1 MSLRAYRKA
10 APACR
15 QAGSN
20 LFQNTMRYSKLFKFT
35 FPYKLAIILA
45 LISIVFDS
53 SFPRLAQAQ
62 GANLSGLESFGQL
75 PLASEREAT
84 RTIKVVLTAYSSTP
98 NQTDNTPFIT
108 ANGRQVYDGLIAVN
122 WLPCGT
128 RVKLPELF
136 GDKIF
141 TVNDRMHPRFG
152 RGRVDL
158 WLDLPLDEVKA
169 FGVKRVVMEVY

>member
-1 MSLRAYRKA
+1 MSLRAER
-10 APACR
+10 
-15 QAGSN
+15 SN
-20 LFQNTMRYSKLFKFT
+20 LFQNTMRYSKLIKFT

-62 GANLSGLESFGQL
+62 GADLSGLEAIGQL

-84 RTIKVVLTAYSSTP
+84 RITKVVLTAYSSTP
-98 NQTDNTPFIT
+98 NQTDSTPFIT
-108 ANGRQVYDGLIAVN
+108 ANGKQVYDGLIAAN
-122 WLPCGT
+122 WLPFGT
-128 RVKLPELF
+128 RVKFPELF

-141 TVNDRMHPRFG
+141 TVNDRMNQRFG

-169 FGVKRVVMEVY
+169 FGVKRVMMEIY

>member
-1 MSLRAYRKA
+1 MLYFFVEPLKGVFRLN
-10 APACR
+10 P
-15 QAGSN
+15 
-20 LFQNTMRYSKLFKFT
+20 MRYSKLFKFT

-62 GANLSGLESFGQL
+62 GADLSNLETIGQL
-75 PLASEREAT
+75 PLANDREAT

-98 NQTDNTPFIT
+98 NQTDSTPFIT
-108 ANGRQVYDGLIAVN
+108 ANNKQVYDGLIAAN
-122 WLPCGT
+122 WLKFGT
-128 RVKLPELF
+128 RVKFPELF

-141 TVNDRMHPRFG
+141 TVNDRMHSRFG

-169 FGVKRVVMEVY
+169 FGVKRVVMEMY